1 MLDLLKNKT
10 QPFKRSLIMVAVW
23 LVLFVL
29 LLIIQFSVT
38 GSLLRIAQEKNALLS
53 GLFDVRGSA
62 LYENGKNIMEQT
74 NPENDARRRAL
85 TEFFTR
91 YDSPLLPYV
100 NTIIE
105 VSDREGIHY
114 GLLPAIAMVESG
126 VCKKIPK
133 DSHNCW
139 GWGIYGGKVTRFSSY
154 GEAIDTVARGLK
166 RDYINNGMTSPAE
179 IMRSYNPTNHNN
191 WAENVQHF
199 LDYF

>member
-1 MLDLLKNKT
+1 MTGVL
-10 QPFKRSLIMVAVW
+10 
-23 LVLFVL
+23 LVLFVVL
-29 LLIIQFSVT
+29 LLVQFGVAR
-38 GSLLRIAQEKNALLS
+38 SLMRIAQEKHALLS
-53 GLFDVRGSA
+53 GLFDIRGSA
-62 LYENGKNIMEQT
+62 LYENGRQIMEQT
-74 NPENDARRRAL
+74 DPDTDARRRAL

-100 NTIIE
+100 DTIIK

-139 GWGIYGGKVTRFSSY
+139 GWGIYGTKVTRFSSY

-179 IMRSYNPTNHNN
+179 IMRSYNPSNHNN